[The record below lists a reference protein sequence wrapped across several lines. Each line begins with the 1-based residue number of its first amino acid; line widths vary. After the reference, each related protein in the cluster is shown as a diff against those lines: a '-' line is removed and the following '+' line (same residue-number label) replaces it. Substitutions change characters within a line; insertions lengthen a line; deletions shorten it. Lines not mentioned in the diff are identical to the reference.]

1 MKITHIRLASEMSG
15 PIQDGASMDV
25 VEEKMHNNAN
35 INKET
40 PKTESW
46 MLKLG
51 AHIFKRPLA
60 N

>member
-1 MKITHIRLASEMSG
+1 M
-15 PIQDGASMDV
+15 V
-25 VEEKMHNNAN
+25 VEEQMHNNAN

-60 N
+60 KHGGPTQPKLNPM